1 MRPRG
6 SETEEPLFL
15 ALKARLSSG
24 TRAGPALSREPS
36 ARGSKSAQD
45 VSAQI
50 PKPPNVLDSQS

>member
-15 ALKARLSSG
+15 ALKAHLSSG
-24 TRAGPALSREPS
+24 TRAGPVLSREPS